1 MKKLIPYIIS
11 ILILIGGYFYFKNEL
26 EKDKASFEDEI
37 SKIES
42 KYKAKTDSAY
52 AIIDSVTALK
62 NKSIVIAKEAVKA
75 KEIAKSEAR
84 TYKNEYNK
92 LVNEIPANQKD
103 SLGNYINRDKVNKKI
118 IAKQDEAIKQCDS
131 AVTAYVKVIDRQNVI
146 DENKDNSIDYE
157 FENPNFNYIQFRSNL
172 VFRWEYIP
180 GSTLF
185 VVWTQ
190 GNNFYEGTENPFESP
205 ILTDMTNN
213 LFENTRLKQIAQEM
227 GIRKLELAA
236 EGGRIVFNET
246 PNIDPMKL
254 IQLVQKRPWE
264 FKLNGQD
271 KINFEYPESN
281 VEQRIQWI
289 KRFFNDIRP
298 DASA

>member
-42 KYKAKTDSAY
+42 KYKVKTDSAY

-146 DENKDNSIDYE
+146 DENKDNIIANNEKAFAELKLTSLDYGKE
-157 FENPNFNYIQFRSNL
+157 QLNKGRKQGGL
-172 VFRWEYIP
+172 VGFIS
-180 GSTLF
+180 GVGLALL
-185 VVWTQ
+185 
-190 GNNFYEGTENPFESP
+190 
-205 ILTDMTNN
+205 IL
-213 LFENTRLKQIAQEM
+213 L
-227 GIRKLELAA
+227 
-236 EGGRIVFNET
+236 
-246 PNIDPMKL
+246 
-254 IQLVQKRPWE
+254 
-264 FKLNGQD
+264 
-271 KINFEYPESN
+271 
-281 VEQRIQWI
+281 
-289 KRFFNDIRP
+289 
-298 DASA
+298 